1 MTVIVNGQPRQLA
14 APLTVAA
21 LLEQLATP
29 PRGKA
34 VEVNEQ
40 IVPRARHA
48 EHVLADGDK
57 LEIVSLVGGG

>member
-1 MTVIVNGQPRQLA
+1 MTVIVNGQPRELA

-21 LLEQLATP
+21 LLEQLDTP

-48 EHVLADGDK
+48 EYLLADGDT